1 MWALLVIDMQNG
13 VCRTKGQTLFR
24 LKDLVTLVNCR
35 IRWFREQGLQII
47 FIQHQNMN
55 LTRGTIAWQLLS
67 ELDVRE
73 EDLYVNKTQ
82 LNAFYQTDLQSLL
95 IQRQGDEL
103 EICGAQ
109 TEYCVDT
116 TIKMAHGLGYR
127 LEMVPGASSTVD
139 NKFLTVRQTIQYFEE
154 IWGQNFLK
162 FISPD
167 LQSKC
172 NIITRKLHCHR
183 STIGRELKR
192 GRVLQRDSDY
202 FTMVKRRQPSM
213 NSGG

>member
-1 MWALLVIDMQNG
+1 MIDMQNG

-24 LKDLVTLVNCR
+24 LKDLVTLVNCW
-35 IRWFREQGLQII
+35 IRWFREQGLPII

-116 TIKMAHGLGYR
+116 TIKMAHGFGYR

-139 NKFLTVRQTIQYFEE
+139 NKFLTLRQTIQYFEE
-154 IWGQNFLK
+154 IWEQNFLK

-172 NIITRKLHCHR
+172 NII
-183 STIGRELKR
+183 
-192 GRVLQRDSDY
+192 
-202 FTMVKRRQPSM
+202 
-213 NSGG
+213 N

>member
-1 MWALLVIDMQNG
+1 
-13 VCRTKGQTLFR
+13 
-24 LKDLVTLVNCR
+24 
-35 IRWFREQGLQII
+35 
-47 FIQHQNMN
+47 MN

-162 FISPD
+162 FISKGR
-167 LQSKC
+167 LQ
-172 NIITRKLHCHR
+172 
-183 STIGRELKR
+183 
-192 GRVLQRDSDY
+192 
-202 FTMVKRRQPSM
+202 
-213 NSGG
+213 